1 MSYTDIISL
10 NDAKTYLGV
19 DDTSRDGEISRMI
32 GSALS
37 HLEIVTNIILF
48 DRDKTYYYN
57 DGCVRVHDYP
67 INTAITG
74 DVVVKQTYSIYS
86 SASDNSIT
94 LSVGYIDPLE
104 IPANVIEVGYAI
116 LECLFEGGKTS
127 ELSESVK
134 IMLHSIKRHIL

>member
-1 MSYTDIISL
+1 MAYTDIISL

-19 DDTSRDGEISRMI
+19 DDTSRDVEIARMI

-37 HLEIVTNIILF
+37 HLEAVTNIILF
-48 DRDKTYYYN
+48 DRDKTYHYN
-57 DGCVRVHDYP
+57 DGCVRVYDYP

-94 LSVGYIDPLE
+94 LNVGYTDPTD
-104 IPANVIEVGYAI
+104 IPPNVVEVGYAI

-127 ELSESVK
+127 ELSDTVK
-134 IMLHSIKRHIL
+134 VMLHSIKRHIV